1 MGLDRKTLTGLT
13 RHFHEKFD
21 GVPLSE
27 LSQFRLGVNGQAM
40 NHNQR
45 NRLWQ
50 ELAVWQTLLKKELA
64 DQDRRNDACVHQNP
78 SMG

>member
-1 MGLDRKTLTGLT
+1 MGLDREALTALT
-13 RHFHEKFD
+13 RHFNEKFD
-21 GVPLSE
+21 GVPLSK
-27 LSQFRLGVNGQAM
+27 LSQCRLGVNGQAM

-64 DQDRRNDACVHQNP
+64 DQGRRNDAYVHQNP